1 MKTFPIYESPKKEA
15 NEERYGLTGKSCV
28 CCGKPTA
35 QKLWIHATTDWV
47 AVDEVD
53 QDKVPNSQGAF
64 PIGSE
69 CAKKFPKEF
78 IFADTPLG
86 LSPQK

>member
-1 MKTFPIYESPKKEA
+1 MYVSYGMKTHPIYESPMKER
-15 NEERYGLTGKSCV
+15 NEKRYGITSKTCV

-35 QKLWIHATTDWV
+35 EKLWIHATTAWV
-47 AVDEVD
+47 AVNEPD
-53 QDKVPNSQGAF
+53 QDKVSDSQGAF

-78 IFADTPLG
+78 IFK
-86 LSPQK
+86 SE